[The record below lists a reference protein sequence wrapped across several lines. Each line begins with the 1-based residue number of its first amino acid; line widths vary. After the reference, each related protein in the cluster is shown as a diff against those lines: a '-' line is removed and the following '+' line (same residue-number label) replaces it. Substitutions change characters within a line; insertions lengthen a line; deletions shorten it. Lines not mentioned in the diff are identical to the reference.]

1 MANFRAIGALSAT
14 LVGLI
19 RDRYPRDEFGT
30 ALDVQ
35 LYQSRNFDEGK
46 IKDGFSVYLYRV
58 AINGSVRNLTLR
70 RTPDGRR
77 FRPSLPL
84 DLYYMITPWADDAQR
99 QHRML
104 CWAMRMVEDLGVLSA
119 SHLNHYIAEPDT
131 FAPAESIDI
140 ICEPLALNDYLTIWD
155 RLRTLPLS
163 ATYVVRMVLVDSDVA
178 VDDGPPVQT
187 RRFDL
192 GEVVA

>member
-19 RDRYPRDEFGT
+19 RDRYPRSEFGPS
-30 ALDVQ
+30 LDVQ
-35 LYQSRNFDEGK
+35 LYQSRDFEGPMK
-46 IKDGFSVYLYRV
+46 EGFSVYLYRV
-58 AINGSVRNLTLR
+58 GINGSVRNLTFR
-70 RTPDGRR
+70 RSADGHR

-84 DLYYMITPWADDAQR
+84 DLYYMITPWAEDAER

-104 CWAMRMVEDLGVLSA
+104 CWAMRMLEDVGVLSS
-119 SHLNHYIAEPDT
+119 SHLNHYIAEGDT
-131 FAPAESIDI
+131 FAPTESLDI

-163 ATYVVRMVLVDSDVA
+163 ATYVVRMVLVDSDVT
-178 VDDGPPVQT
+178 VEDGPLVQT
-187 RRFDL
+187 RRFDM
-192 GEVVA
+192 GEVRT